1 MINKPLADKF
11 YSIREIHTQGFLPWV
26 KSYQT
31 ARRLVL
37 ARSDVFRPI
46 THDTGGRR
54 KSYRIKG
61 TRIIK
66 FLEGLD
72 LGEK

>member
-1 MINKPLADKF
+1 MDNKPLADEF

-37 ARSDVFRPI
+37 ARGDVFRPI

-61 TRIIK
+61 SNINR
-66 FLEGLD
+66 FLKTIE
-72 LGEK
+72 